1 MEKIEAGE
9 YVRYESGL
17 IRKVTRIIPI
27 YENGLLLS
35 NSYYIE
41 FDGLTNIGTYKNDY
55 VEKIVT
61 KHSKNIID
69 LIEVGDYVNGDFV
82 VQISKTFGYIFV
94 KTTYYDELT
103 GEEKYQ
109 FIKKE
114 DIKTILTHEQY
125 ENNCYRLEE

>member
-1 MEKIEAGE
+1 MKKIEVGE
-9 YVRYESGL
+9 YVRTDNG
-17 IRKVTRIIPI
+17 IMDKVLGYDETIDI
-27 YENGLLLS
+27 Y
-35 NSYYIE
+35 YCKYI
-41 FDGLTNIGTYKNDY
+41 NIDHLN
-55 VEKIVT
+55 KIGCHLNKV